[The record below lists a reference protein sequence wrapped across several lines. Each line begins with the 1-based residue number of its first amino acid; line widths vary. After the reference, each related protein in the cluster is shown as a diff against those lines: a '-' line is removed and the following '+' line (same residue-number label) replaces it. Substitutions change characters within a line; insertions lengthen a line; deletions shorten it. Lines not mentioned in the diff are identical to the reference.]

1 MDPALTPTTTFI
13 IALLSFVIMAGI
25 VWPFAKWRKVDAA
38 HQFPVDS
45 RLKWLVAAY
54 PVILAAE
61 YFGMQYHPVPDDP
74 LIEALFGQWS
84 LWQLILVTVIAAPLA
99 EEYIFR
105 GVVLVWLHRRIGEF
119 GAAILSAL
127 GWAALHTQYDL
138 IWMGAIAASGVL
150 LAYIRMRGG
159 SLWLVI
165 AIHAANNAIAI
176 TGI

>member
-1 MDPALTPTTTFI
+1 MNNELSPNSLFFAAI
-13 IALLSFVIMAGI
+13 LSFVLMAAVAWAFGM
-25 VWPFAKWRKVDAA
+25 WRRVQSM
-38 HQFPVDS
+38 HLFPTDK

-54 PVILAAE
+54 P
-61 YFGMQYHPVPDDP
+61 
-74 LIEALFGQWS
+74 
-84 LWQLILVTVIAAPLA
+84 LILVAEYIGLQFYPVTVDPAMGQMLSSWTLWQTIIVIVIAAPLA

-105 GVVLVWLHRRIGEF
+105 GVVLVWLHRTIGEF

-127 GWAALHTQYDL
+127 AWASLHLQYDL

-159 SLWLVI
+159 SLALVI
-165 AIHAANNAIAI
+165 AIHAANNAIAL

>member
-1 MDPALTPTTTFI
+1 MNNELSPFALFI
-13 IALLSFVIMAGI
+13 AAVISFVLMAAVAWAFGM
-25 VWPFAKWRKVDAA
+25 WRKVRSM
-38 HQFPVDS
+38 HLFPKDK

-54 PVILAAE
+54 PAILVAE
-61 YFGMQYHPVPDDP
+61 YIGLQFYPVAVDPDMERM
-74 LIEALFGQWS
+74 LSSWS
-84 LWQLILVTVIAAPLA
+84 IWQTIIVIVIAAPLA

-105 GVVLVWLHRRIGEF
+105 GVVLVWLHRTIGEF

-127 GWAALHTQYDL
+127 AWASLHTQYDL

-159 SLWLVI
+159 SLALVI
-165 AIHAANNAIAI
+165 AIHAANNAIAL